1 MDPSLDAGYVNDPS
15 NSTDFQCGQSH
26 VEHDAETTVC
36 RACNATQAEC
46 LTTGRKK
53 CCATKQIAYVLCHG
67 ERMRPVSC
75 PLSSS
80 CPQAPNLQAPST
92 PAPGWV
98 VVQHP
103 GGTINNSDSITIG
116 CADRITKPHDL
127 SVHLNVATTEYAG
140 VVAYHGGVSM
150 TAWESSAPSV
160 DNLAI
165 VPIFPFQTQQNF

>member
-1 MDPSLDAGYVNDPS
+1 MMQKQRYAG
-15 NSTDFQCGQSH
+15 
-26 VEHDAETTVC
+26 
-36 RACNATQAEC
+36 RAMQHKR
-46 LTTGRKK
+46 RKK

-80 CPQAPNLQAPST
+80 CPQAPNLQASST

-98 VVQHP
+98 AVQHP

-127 SVHLNVATTEYAG
+127 SVHLNVATTEHAG

-165 VPIFPFQTQQNF
+165 VPIFPFQTHKTSKKNQFKWPSSLQLAP